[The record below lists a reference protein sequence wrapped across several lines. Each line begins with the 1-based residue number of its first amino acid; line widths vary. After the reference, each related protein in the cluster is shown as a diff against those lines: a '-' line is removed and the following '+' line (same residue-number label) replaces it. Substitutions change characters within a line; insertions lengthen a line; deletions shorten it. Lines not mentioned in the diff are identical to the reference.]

1 MHLYKTFFKLLL
13 KYKAVIFSYILIF
26 GLLMTMIGVF
36 NSDQA
41 SNVFEEGKYTIC
53 YIDEDDSALS
63 RGIIDYLKISN
74 DVTDVKGKKQTVIED
89 MMFFRVYMHEFKFEK
104 GFEEKVISGEKEG
117 IDYISDLP
125 SGSQSFV
132 LANQLNNYLNTY
144 RTFTRMGMTSEEAA
158 AKTKETLTDHSE
170 VVIDTKEVTK
180 TGESAVIFNI
190 NQNIWYIMFTIMCMS
205 AGVVILNAMEENIS
219 RRVEAGPVSRRKRA
233 LINMA
238 GLVSFGLILYIILMI
253 ANVIFGYGS
262 TTLRDYFLVIA
273 VNNLLATISACALV
287 ALIASL
293 NISNKSINM
302 VAILLGLGFS
312 FIGGAFVP
320 QFLLGEKIMTIA
332 KFIPTYWFVLV
343 NNMTHS
349 QGYEAF
355 NRTKMFQSFG
365 IQLLFILVFTAG
377 TIVVS
382 KARTEYKK

>member
-1 MHLYKTFFKLLL
+1 M
-13 KYKAVIFSYILIF
+13 
-26 GLLMTMIGVF
+26 
-36 NSDQA
+36 
-41 SNVFEEGKYTIC
+41 
-53 YIDEDDSALS
+53 
-63 RGIIDYLKISN
+63 
-74 DVTDVKGKKQTVIED
+74 
-89 MMFFRVYMHEFKFEK
+89 
-104 GFEEKVISGEKEG
+104 
-117 IDYISDLP
+117 
-125 SGSQSFV
+125 
-132 LANQLNNYLNTY
+132 
-144 RTFTRMGMTSEEAA
+144 
-158 AKTKETLTDHSE
+158 
-170 VVIDTKEVTK
+170 
-180 TGESAVIFNI
+180 
-190 NQNIWYIMFTIMCMS
+190 
-205 AGVVILNAMEENIS
+205 
-219 RRVEAGPVSRRKRA
+219 
-233 LINMA
+233 
-238 GLVSFGLILYIILMI
+238 
-253 ANVIFGYGS
+253 IFGYGS